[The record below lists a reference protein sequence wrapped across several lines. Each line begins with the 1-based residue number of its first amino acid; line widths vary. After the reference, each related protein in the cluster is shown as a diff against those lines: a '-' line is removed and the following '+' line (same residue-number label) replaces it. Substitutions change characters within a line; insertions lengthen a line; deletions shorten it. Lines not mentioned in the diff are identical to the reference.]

1 MNPIDPFVIT
11 VSANDNMEFTNI
23 DQVAVE
29 LDEESAGLP
38 TGLIVPTRS
47 EPLAGDIL
55 ITVSGNYPAQGGI
68 YNIPINIQATAPL
81 DAANAA
87 LAAAEAYASTA
98 FSTTT
103 SYTYT
108 GVPSGNPFPNA
119 YDGSVI
125 YTDAGG
131 IELIQYAG
139 LATGSIHICAQDI
152 AGVSP
157 RLAPIPG
164 NPNGVGTIVAAPE
177 NQDLCDGGIFGRR
190 GVPYAGDAA
199 RVNGFE
205 IVEGTTA
212 PTSAS
217 PTTITLVPAS
227 TS

>member
-1 MNPIDPFVIT
+1 MDYLR
-11 VSANDNMEFTNI
+11 S
-23 DQVAVE
+23 
-29 LDEESAGLP
+29 LL
-38 TGLIVPTRS
+38 TRTKS
-47 EPLAGDIL
+47 LVDGNVL
-55 ITVSGNYPAQGGI
+55 ITIGGKYPSVGGI
-68 YNIPINIQATAPL
+68 YNLALLISATAPL

-98 FSTTT
+98 FNQTT

-108 GVPSGNPFPNA
+108 GVASGNPFPNA

-164 NPNGVGTIVAAPE
+164 NPAGVGTIVA
-177 NQDLCDGGIFGRR
+177 N
-190 GVPYAGDAA
+190 A
-199 RVNGFE
+199 RKSRVM
-205 IVEGTTA
+205 
-212 PTSAS
+212 
-217 PTTITLVPAS
+217 
-227 TS
+227 